1 MLMGCVGSGIQP
13 GRNDE
18 VKRGEVQE
26 SAEQQ
31 ARTHPH
37 LDEEVELCYS
47 SAAVGLLL
55 VSCPR
60 EVSTRNPGSIV
71 IGKIIG
77 IFRGVGASGEA
88 TTGRDLVASS
98 TRRGRYR
105 PRTWNASLTQ

>member
-31 ARTHPH
+31 ASTYLH
-37 LDEEVELCYS
+37 LDEEVELGYS
-47 SAAVGLLL
+47 SAAVGLAL
-55 VSCPR
+55 VSCPH
-60 EVSTRNPGSIV
+60 EVSTKNLGSIV

-77 IFRGVGASGEA
+77 ILRGVGASREA
-88 TTGRDLVASS
+88 TTGRDS
-98 TRRGRYR
+98 
-105 PRTWNASLTQ
+105 WHH